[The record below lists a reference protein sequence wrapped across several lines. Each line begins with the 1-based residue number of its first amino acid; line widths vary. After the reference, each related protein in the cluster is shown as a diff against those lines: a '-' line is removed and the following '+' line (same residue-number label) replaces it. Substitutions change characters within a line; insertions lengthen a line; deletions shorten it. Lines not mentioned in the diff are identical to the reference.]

1 MTPATLS
8 LYELAAHELG
18 GAVGGARS
26 IIDAG
31 CGSGAGTELLT
42 HTFPEVVAIDYD
54 PAALASAKERAPR
67 ARIVAGDLSAWVD
80 PPAADAAVLVDVL
93 AHAKSPEGVLGSLR
107 AALGRESGGASARL
121 FIAERLAYPPQF
133 LAAPVRRAFTAPGLE
148 RLLLGAGFE
157 IAKWITV
164 DGSFLACVAQPFF
177 EPAWEDLCR
186 AYGAL
191 SFGRTEG
198 VESTLAKVEKE
209 GSRPSVRLAAVMGLA
224 NLSLARRDADGAI
237 GACFRAR
244 DIEPRDVRPAALL
257 ARVALAVGET
267 AEAERLA
274 NLACELDPGDIEG
287 AYARAVVASHAKSG
301 AKEGWLAASNLAPDS
316 LDVAAR
322 LASVA
327 IEERDA
333 DLAIFALERVR
344 AYGDDHG
351 ASLHIAL
358 AWALLSAGR
367 RADALLEARV
377 ADRLSPGDPAVR
389 TLVDNCQ
396 PSGV

>member
-18 GAVGGARS
+18 GARS
-26 IIDAG
+26 IIDGG
-31 CGSGAGTELLT
+31 CGSGAGAELLT

-54 PAALASAKERAPR
+54 PEALASARERAPK
-67 ARIVAGDLSAWVD
+67 ARIVAGDLAALVD
-80 PPAADAAVLVDVL
+80 VAPTDAVVLVDVL
-93 AHAKSPEGVLGSLR
+93 GHAKSPEGVLASLR
-107 AALGRESGGASARL
+107 DVLGQQNGQSGAAPARL

-133 LAAPVRRAFTAPGLE
+133 LAPPVRRAFTAPWLE
-148 RLLLGAGFE
+148 RLLAGAGFE
-157 IAKWITV
+157 IAKWLTV

-186 AYGAL
+186 AYGDL
-191 SFGRTEG
+191 SAGRTEG
-198 VESTLAKVEKE
+198 VESAFEKAEKE
-209 GSRPSVRLAAVMGLA
+209 GSRPSVRLAAAVGLA

-267 AEAERLA
+267 TEAERLA
-274 NLACELDPGDIEG
+274 NLACELDPGDVEG
-287 AYARAVVASHAKSG
+287 AYARAVVATHAKSG

-322 LASVA
+322 LASVS
-327 IEERDA
+327 IEEQDS

-358 AWALLSAGR
+358 GWALLSAGR
-367 RADALLEARV
+367 KADALLEARV
-377 ADRLSPGDPAVR
+377 AARLLPGDPGVR
-389 TLVDNCQ
+389 TLVANCQ
-396 PSGV
+396 PSGA